1 MTTSTAMRVIHGTN
15 RPTGLAAYR
24 REFVAPAAGVRCV
37 AVVLS
42 SPPDRSASL
51 LPVLAG
57 LGVTAIDRFF
67 DGEAHRIVAA
77 LRPELAILVCDPT
90 QPDGV
95 EMIRAIASSGAGRLL
110 VVDTGGSVAGTIAA
124 LELGADATLSG
135 GDDAAIVRATL
146 TSLLRRVHSLHQPTP
161 PPTEPQ
167 QQRVGA
173 LTIDQDTCEARHD
186 GELVP
191 LTRTEF
197 QILGY
202 LAARAGKVQSPGK
215 IMSAIHEYTYT
226 DVEAQQAVK
235 VYIRRIRRKLAD
247 CSSESVEIVN
257 SRSFGYRL
265 QATSATELIEDPAA

>member
-1 MTTSTAMRVIHGTN
+1 MTTSTPMRIIHGTSGH
-15 RPTGLAAYR
+15 PGLDAYR
-24 REFVAPAAGVRCV
+24 PEFVAQPAQARCV

-67 DGEAHRIVAA
+67 DSEAHRIVAA

-90 QPDGV
+90 QRDGV

-110 VVDTGGSVAGTIAA
+110 VVDTGGSVAGTVAA
-124 LELGADATLSG
+124 LELGADATLSDR
-135 GDDAAIVRATL
+135 DDAAIVRATL
-146 TSLLRRVHSLHQPTP
+146 TSLLRRVHSHHQPTLP
-161 PPTEPQ
+161 PAEPQ
-167 QQRVGA
+167 QLRVGA
-173 LTIDQDTCEARHD
+173 LTIDRDTCEARHD

-197 QILGY
+197 QILRH
-202 LAARAGKVQSPGK
+202 LASRPGKVQSPGK

-235 VYIRRIRRKLAD
+235 VYIRRIRRKLGD
-247 CSSESVEIVN
+247 CSSQSVEILN

-265 QATSATELIEDPAA
+265 QAMSAAELVEESAA

>member
-1 MTTSTAMRVIHGTN
+1 MTISTPMRVIHGTN
-15 RPTGLAAYR
+15 GHTGVAAYR
-24 REFVAPAAGVRCV
+24 PEFVAQPAGERCV

-42 SPPDRSASL
+42 SPRDRSTEL

-67 DGEAHRIVAA
+67 DADAARIVAA

-90 QPDGV
+90 QTDGV
-95 EMIRAIASSGAGRLL
+95 EMIRAIAASRAGRLL
-110 VVDTGGSVAGTIAA
+110 VVDTGGSVTGTIVA

-135 GDDAAIVRATL
+135 RDDAAVVRATL
-146 TSLLRRVHSLHQPTP
+146 TSLLRRVHSDLQPAP
-161 PPTEPQ
+161 PPSEPQ

-173 LTIDQDTCEARHD
+173 LTIDQDTREARHD

-197 QILGY
+197 QILGH

-215 IMSAIHEYTYT
+215 IMSSIHEYTYT
-226 DVEAQQAVK
+226 DAEAQQAVK

-247 CSSESVEIVN
+247 CSSQSVEIVN

-265 QATSATELIEDPAA
+265 QATSAAEFIEESAA

>member
-15 RPTGLAAYR
+15 RLTGLAAYR

-146 TSLLRRVHSLHQPTP
+146 TSLLRRVHSLHQPTL

-247 CSSESVEIVN
+247 CSSQSVEIVN

>member
-1 MTTSTAMRVIHGTN
+1 MTTSTPMRVIHGTN
-15 RPTGLAAYR
+15 GHIGLAAYR
-24 REFVAPAAGVRCV
+24 PEFGAQLARERCV

-42 SPPDRSASL
+42 SPGDRSTQL

-90 QPDGV
+90 QPEGG
-95 EMIRAIASSGAGRLL
+95 EMIRTIAASRAGRLL
-110 VVDTGGSVAGTIAA
+110 VVDTGGSAAGTIAA
-124 LELGADATLSG
+124 LELGADATLSDR
-135 GDDAAIVRATL
+135 DDAAIVRATL
-146 TSLLRRVHSLHQPTP
+146 TSLLRRVHSPHEPNLP
-161 PPTEPQ
+161 PAEPQ
-167 QQRVGA
+167 QLRVGA
-173 LTIDQDTCEARHD
+173 LTIDRDTCEARHD

-197 QILGY
+197 QILRH
-202 LAARAGKVQSPGK
+202 LASRPGKVQSPGK

-247 CSSESVEIVN
+247 CSSQSVEILN

-265 QATSATELIEDPAA
+265 QATSAAELVEESAA

>member
-1 MTTSTAMRVIHGTN
+1 MTISTQLRVVPGITHHTGPAPY
-15 RPTGLAAYR
+15 RP
-24 REFVAPAAGVRCV
+24 EFVTPSAGERCV

-42 SPPDRSASL
+42 APGDRSTRL

-67 DGEAHRIVAA
+67 DREAHRIVAA
-77 LRPELAILVCDPT
+77 LQPELAILRCDPA

-95 EMIRAIASSGAGRLL
+95 EMIRAIAASRPGRLL
-110 VVDTGGSVAGTIAA
+110 VVDTGGSPTGTIAA
-124 LELGADATLSG
+124 LELGADATLRSD
-135 GDDAAIVRATL
+135 DDAAMVRATL
-146 TSLLRRVHSLHQPTP
+146 ASLLRRVHSPRQPLP
-161 PPTEPQ
+161 PPTEPKQ
-167 QQRVGA
+167 LRVGL
-173 LTIDQDTCEARHD
+173 LTIDYDTCEARHD
-186 GELVP
+186 GELLP

-226 DVEAQQAVK
+226 DAEAQQAVK
-235 VYIRRIRRKLAD
+235 VYIRRIRRKLAG
-247 CSSESVEIVN
+247 CSSQSVEIVN

-265 QATSATELIEDPAA
+265 QVTSPEELFQEFAA